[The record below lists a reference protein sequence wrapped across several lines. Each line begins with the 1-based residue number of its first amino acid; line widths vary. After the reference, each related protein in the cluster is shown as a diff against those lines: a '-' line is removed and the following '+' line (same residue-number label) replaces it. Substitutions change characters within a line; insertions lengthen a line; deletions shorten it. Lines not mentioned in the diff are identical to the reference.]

1 MGNVFTFFGIA
12 KPKKMFVYTQPC
24 FVLFLLLFFL
34 KKRTLLN
41 EKW

>member
-24 FVLFLLLFFL
+24 FVLFLFLFF
-34 KKRTLLN
+34 
-41 EKW
+41 